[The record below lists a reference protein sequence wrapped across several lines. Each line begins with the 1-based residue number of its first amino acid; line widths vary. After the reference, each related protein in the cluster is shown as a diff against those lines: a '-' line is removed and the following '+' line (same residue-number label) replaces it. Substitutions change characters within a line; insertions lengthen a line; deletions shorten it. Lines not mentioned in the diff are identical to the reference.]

1 MWVMA
6 ETKPYFLRDR
16 DVGEALELLLVS
28 AIVTI
33 LAIRA
38 FLAATGYPQ
47 LGGAGLHIAHMLWGG
62 LFMLAALVLL
72 FLYWN
77 PSMRLFAA
85 VLAGVGFGTFIDELG
100 KFITSDNDYFYQPT
114 IALLYILFILLFL
127 LARTIHRRMSLSP
140 DEVVFNE
147 EIRRYCERSDAAL
160 DTRIAAYFKFREWL
174 NGQYKRLARN
184 RWFALV
190 VILGFVSLG
199 LGELIA
205 VATFLLTGGA
215 RDPNVP
221 LIQAAASVTSACL
234 IWIGIWRL
242 RNSRIAAYAW
252 FNRSVL
258 VNIYVTQVFIFYSSQ
273 LAAIGGLFINILIYV
288 ALRYMASQESEE
300 ARVLT

>member
-1 MWVMA
+1 MG
-6 ETKPYFLRDR
+6 ETKSYFLRDQ

-28 AIVTI
+28 AIATI

-47 LGGAGLHIAHMLWGG
+47 LGGGGLHIAHMLWGG

-85 VLAGVGFGTFIDELG
+85 VLAGIGFGTFIDELG

-114 IALLYILFILLFL
+114 IALLYILFIFLFL
-127 LARTIHRRMSLSP
+127 LARAIQRRMSLS
-140 DEVVFNE
+140 EREAVLNQ
-147 EIRRYCERSDAAL
+147 EIRNYCEDATAAL
-160 DTRIAAYFKFREWL
+160 RSRIGVYFRFREWL
-174 NGQYKRLARN
+174 DRQYKRLTQN

-190 VILGFVSLG
+190 VILGFISLG

-205 VATFLLTGGA
+205 VATFIVTGGT

-221 LIQAAASVTSACL
+221 LVQAGASLASACF

-242 RNSRIAAYAW
+242 RNSRIGAYAW

-273 LAAIGGLFINILIYV
+273 LAALGGLFINLLIYV
-288 ALRYMASQESEE
+288 ALRYMASEE
-300 ARVLT
+300 REGG